1 MDLKVDI
8 RLQDNFWYNEFVFA
22 GDVES
27 PEVIHNYNIERLS
40 QKLQMLRNILDV
52 DFMFISSGFRGKT
65 HNKNVGG
72 SADSYHLQGLA
83 ADIVFDFTGWTRKSM
98 IAVLSYCGF
107 KNVNFYWNA
116 KRDSW
121 QWLHVDLGDTWDKS
135 DFYVR
140 DFDAKTKKVIKL

>member
-1 MDLKVDI
+1 MDLKTDI
-8 RLQDNFWYNEFVFA
+8 RLQDNFWYNEFVY
-22 GDVES
+22 DKDSQS

-40 QKLQMLRNILDV
+40 QKLQMLRNIIGA
-52 DFMFISSGFRGKT
+52 DFMYISSGFRGT
-65 HNKNVGG
+65 QHNKNVGG
-72 SADSYHLQGLA
+72 SVDSYHLEGLA
-83 ADIVFDFTGWTRKSM
+83 ADIVFNFSDWNRKSLTK
-98 IAVLSYCGF
+98 VLKYCGF

-140 DFDAKTKKVIKL
+140 DMDAKTQKVIKI